1 MLGFVMRRLR
11 GRLPLATAALL
22 TVLITT
28 AVLTALVAFQ
38 RTVGEIG
45 QRQALQGAGHPR
57 TTVVVNSE
65 HGLDRRA
72 KDDAAVA
79 DYARELF
86 GDLPAETRGLSRSRS
101 YGLPTGPAGGAQ
113 AAPTGKQ
120 AGTPAA
126 PAGAVPTAAGA
137 ASAAPSAAATIAGA
151 SAAVS
156 AAPTSAA
163 PTAAGAQ
170 PGAARADD
178 LTLLAALDRSY
189 VQLLAGDWPAAATP
203 GAPGPVQAA
212 VPKSVLTRLGL
223 TTEAL
228 PAEVRLTDRYGGP
241 PLVVRVTGAYRA
253 NDPADLY
260 WRLDPVQGREI
271 LSGGFTTY
279 GPLLVD
285 ETAFGAP
292 GTPGIPQNGRSW
304 LIDADFT
311 GVGAATVD
319 AVRDRVAPAGDALNR
334 NAGLIARTELPA
346 LLKELDSGAMVARST
361 LLIGA
366 LQLIV
371 LASAA
376 LLLVVHLIA
385 SRQQS
390 ENALLAAR
398 GASGARLGGYTA
410 VEAMLLALP
419 AALLAP
425 LLTPPLLRV
434 LGGFGPLRHVPL
446 DTSLHWT
453 LWPVSVACALGCVLL
468 AAVPALLRGAGTAVL
483 RRAGRRQALAAGA
496 ARSGA
501 DLALL
506 ALAVLAYQQL
516 SQYSGGLSPDADG
529 RLGLDPV
536 LVATPTLA
544 LGAGTLLVLRLL
556 PLVARLGARLAAR
569 GRGLGP
575 ALVGWQ
581 LARRPGQASGP
592 VLLLVLGVSTGVLAL
607 GQHDTWNA
615 SQQDQASFATA
626 GGLRIHG
633 AHTAAIGQGSR
644 FGALPGGDR
653 IIPVGRQEQSL
664 PDGSH
669 GQVLALDA
677 AAFAEHVPV
686 RSDLLDGQD
695 PKSLFTPLAADPAG
709 AAPTGVPLPG
719 KPQRIDVDLT
729 YTPGPRPVAA
739 TDDGF
744 GPPTPA
750 LRPPEAWLL
759 LRDGHNLSFVAPVT
773 GVPATGDARAT
784 VDLAALTDGGLSSV
798 SAPLSVIGLTLS
810 LGPKD
815 TGELTIRRL
824 AAADRATDP
833 GVPATVPAGLGWT
846 TRGDAAERPVGVDVV
861 PGTSDD
867 RRLLSVRYGVGS
879 DALNNRRAVITPAE
893 AKPPAA
899 IAGVATRGY
908 LTATGSAVGAT
919 VRVPFG
925 LTTVPVRI
933 TGEVSSL
940 PVVGD
945 NAVLVDLGA
954 VGRMLAAGGRET
966 PAPAEWWLP
975 GTGPDD
981 RAPAEAAAAL
991 RAAPGTPG
999 LQLREEVAADLLGDP
1014 LSAAPQNALA
1024 AIAVVTT
1031 VLAAIGFGAAGAAA
1045 AGQRSRDS
1053 ALLLALGAPRRRLVR
1068 TAAAEQA
1075 VLVGL
1080 GSVVGLALG
1089 ALIVHLIVPLV
1100 VLTPAARRPVPEALV
1115 ALPLGTAALLAVAIS
1130 AVPLLSALLGGR
1142 RRDVA
1147 QRLRYLEEM

>member
-79 DYARELF
+79 EYARTLF

-101 YGLPTGPAGGAQ
+101 YGLPGGPAAGAQ
-113 AAPTGKQ
+113 AAPTDKQ
-120 AGTPAA
+120 AGSPAT
-126 PAGAVPTAAGA
+126 PTAAGTAPA
-137 ASAAPSAAATIAGA
+137 APSSAAPSTAPSAG
-151 SAAVS
+151 
-156 AAPTSAA
+156 PTD
-163 PTAAGAQ
+163 TGAQ
-170 PGAARADD
+170 PGANRVDD
-178 LTLLAALDRSY
+178 LTLFAAIDRSR
-189 VQLLAGDWPAAATP
+189 VQLLGGDWPAAAAP
-203 GAPGPVQAA
+203 GATGPVQAA
-212 VPKSVLTRLGL
+212 VPRSVLTRLGL

-241 PLVVRVTGAYRA
+241 PLVVRITGAYRA

-260 WRLDPVQGREI
+260 WQLDPVQGREI
-271 LSGGFTTY
+271 ISGGFTTY

-285 ETAFGAP
+285 ETAFSS
-292 GTPGIPQNGRSW
+292 TGIPQNGRSW
-304 LIDADFT
+304 LIDADFA
-311 GVGAATVD
+311 GVGTAAVD

-334 NAGLIARTELPA
+334 NAGLLARTELPV
-346 LLKELDSGAMVARST
+346 LMRELDSGAMVARST

-371 LASAA
+371 LAAAA

-410 VEAMLLALP
+410 VEALLLALP

-425 LLTPPLLRV
+425 LLTPLLLRV

-468 AAVPALLRGAGTAVL
+468 AALPALLRGAGGAVL

-506 ALAVLAYQQL
+506 GLAVLAYQQL
-516 SQYSGGLSPDADG
+516 SQYSGGLSPDSDG

-556 PLVARLGARLAAR
+556 PFVARLGARLAAR

-581 LARRPGQASGP
+581 LARRPAQASGP

-644 FGALPGGDR
+644 FAALPGGDR
-653 IIPVGRQEQSL
+653 LLPVGRQEQSL

-677 AAFAEHVPV
+677 AAFAERVPI
-686 RSDLLDGQD
+686 RADLLDGQD
-695 PKSLFTPLAADPAG
+695 PKSLFTPLAGAAG
-709 AAPTGVPLPG
+709 SAPTGVPLPG
-719 KPQRIDVDLT
+719 RPQRIDVDLT
-729 YTPGPRPVAA
+729 YTPGPRPAA
-739 TDDGF
+739 TAEDGF

-750 LRPPEAWLL
+750 LRPPEVWLL

-773 GVPATGDARAT
+773 GIPATGDARAT

-798 SAPLSVIGLTLS
+798 SAPLSVIGLTLA

-815 TGELTIRRL
+815 TGELTVRRL
-824 AAADRATDP
+824 AAADRAGDP
-833 GVPATVPAGLGWT
+833 GVPAAVPAGLGWST
-846 TRGDAAERPVGVDVV
+846 SGSAAERPVGVDVV

-867 RRLLSVRYGVGS
+867 RKLLSVRYGLGA
-879 DALNNRRAVITPAE
+879 DALNNRRAVITPAGAE
-893 AKPPAA
+893 PPAA
-899 IAGVATRGY
+899 IPGVATRGY

-933 TGEVSSL
+933 TGEVASL

-945 NAVLVDLGA
+945 KAMLVDLGA
-954 VGRMLAAGGRET
+954 LGRILAAGGRET

-975 GTGPDD
+975 ATGADD
-981 RAPAEAAAAL
+981 RTPAEAAAAL

-999 LQLREEVAADLLGDP
+999 LQLRDEVAADLLGDP

-1089 ALIVHLIVPLV
+1089 ALIVHLVVPLV

-1115 ALPLGTAALLAVAIS
+1115 ALPLGTAALLALAIS

-1142 RRDVA
+1142 RRRDVA
-1147 QRLRYLEEM
+1147 QRLRHLEEM

>member
-137 ASAAPSAAATIAGA
+137 ASAAPAA
-151 SAAVS
+151 SAVPS
-156 AAPTSAA
+156 AAPADT
-163 PTAAGAQ
+163 GAQ
-170 PGAARADD
+170 PGATRPDD
-178 LTLLAALDRSY
+178 LTLLAALDRRY
-189 VQLLAGDWPAAATP
+189 VQLLAGDWPAAAAP

-212 VPKSVLTRLGL
+212 VPRAVLTRLGL
-223 TTEAL
+223 TAEAL

-285 ETAFGAP
+285 DTAFGAP
-292 GTPGIPQNGRSW
+292 GTPGLPQNGRSW

-311 GVGAATVD
+311 GVGTAAVD
-319 AVRDRVAPAGDALNR
+319 AVRDRVTPAGDALNR

-410 VEAMLLALP
+410 VEATLLALP

-453 LWPVSVACALGCVLL
+453 LWPVSIACALGCVLL

-506 ALAVLAYQQL
+506 GLAVLAYQQL

-581 LARRPGQASGP
+581 LARRPAQASGP

-677 AAFAEHVPV
+677 AAFAERVPI

-695 PKSLFTPLAADPAG
+695 PKSLFTPLAAGTAG
-709 AAPTGVPLPG
+709 TAPTGVPLPG

-729 YTPGPRPVAA
+729 YTPGPRPAA
-739 TDDGF
+739 SGDDSF
-744 GPPTPA
+744 GPAPA
-750 LRPPEAWLL
+750 PRAPEAWLL
-759 LRDGHNLSFVAPVT
+759 LRDGHDLSFVAPVT
-773 GVPATGDARAT
+773 GVPAAGDARAT

-815 TGELTIRRL
+815 TGELTIRSL
-824 AAADRATDP
+824 AAADRAGDP

-846 TRGDAAERPVGVDVV
+846 TSGDAAERPVGVDVV

-933 TGEVSSL
+933 TGEVASL

-945 NAVLVDLGA
+945 NAVLVDLGT
-954 VGRMLAAGGRET
+954 VGRTLAAGGRET

-975 GTGPDD
+975 ATGPDD
-981 RAPAEAAAAL
+981 RTPAEAAAAL

-999 LQLREEVAADLLGDP
+999 LQLRDEVAADLLGDP

-1142 RRDVA
+1142 RRRDVA
-1147 QRLRYLEEM
+1147 QRLRHLEEM

>member
-1 MLGFVMRRLR
+1 M
-11 GRLPLATAALL
+11 
-22 TVLITT
+22 
-28 AVLTALVAFQ
+28 
-38 RTVGEIG
+38 
-45 QRQALQGAGHPR
+45 
-57 TTVVVNSE
+57 
-65 HGLDRRA
+65 
-72 KDDAAVA
+72 
-79 DYARELF
+79 
-86 GDLPAETRGLSRSRS
+86 
-101 YGLPTGPAGGAQ
+101 
-113 AAPTGKQ
+113 
-120 AGTPAA
+120 
-126 PAGAVPTAAGA
+126 
-137 ASAAPSAAATIAGA
+137 
-151 SAAVS
+151 
-156 AAPTSAA
+156 
-163 PTAAGAQ
+163 
-170 PGAARADD
+170 
-178 LTLLAALDRSY
+178 
-189 VQLLAGDWPAAATP
+189 
-203 GAPGPVQAA
+203 
-212 VPKSVLTRLGL
+212 
-223 TTEAL
+223 
-228 PAEVRLTDRYGGP
+228 
-241 PLVVRVTGAYRA
+241 VRVTGAYRA

-285 ETAFGAP
+285 ETAFGVA
-292 GTPGIPQNGRSW
+292 GAPGIPQNGRSW

-311 GVGAATVD
+311 GVGTAAVD
-319 AVRDRVAPAGDALNR
+319 AVRDRVTPAGDALNR

-506 ALAVLAYQQL
+506 GLAVLAYQQL

-644 FGALPGGDR
+644 FAALPGGDR
-653 IIPVGRQEQSL
+653 ILPVGRQEQSL

-695 PKSLFTPLAADPAG
+695 PKSLFTPLAAGTAG

-729 YTPGPRPVAA
+729 YTPGPRPAAA
-739 TDDGF
+739 TDDSF
-744 GPPTPA
+744 GPTPA
-750 LRPPEAWLL
+750 PRAPEAWLL
-759 LRDGHNLSFVAPVT
+759 LRDGHDLSFVAPVT

-833 GVPATVPAGLGWT
+833 GVRPPSRPASAG
-846 TRGDAAERPVGVDVV
+846 
-861 PGTSDD
+861 
-867 RRLLSVRYGVGS
+867 
-879 DALNNRRAVITPAE
+879 
-893 AKPPAA
+893 PPAA
-899 IAGVATRGY
+899 TPPNAP
-908 LTATGSAVGAT
+908 SAWT
-919 VRVPFG
+919 
-925 LTTVPVRI
+925 
-933 TGEVSSL
+933 SS
-940 PVVGD
+940 
-945 NAVLVDLGA
+945 
-954 VGRMLAAGGRET
+954 
-966 PAPAEWWLP
+966 PAPP
-975 GTGPDD
+975 TTGDC
-981 RAPAEAAAAL
+981 
-991 RAAPGTPG
+991 
-999 LQLREEVAADLLGDP
+999 
-1014 LSAAPQNALA
+1014 
-1024 AIAVVTT
+1024 
-1031 VLAAIGFGAAGAAA
+1031 
-1045 AGQRSRDS
+1045 
-1053 ALLLALGAPRRRLVR
+1053 
-1068 TAAAEQA
+1068 
-1075 VLVGL
+1075 
-1080 GSVVGLALG
+1080 
-1089 ALIVHLIVPLV
+1089 
-1100 VLTPAARRPVPEALV
+1100 
-1115 ALPLGTAALLAVAIS
+1115 
-1130 AVPLLSALLGGR
+1130 
-1142 RRDVA
+1142 
-1147 QRLRYLEEM
+1147 

>member
-72 KDDAAVA
+72 KDDEAVA
-79 DYARELF
+79 DYARVLF

-101 YGLPTGPAGGAQ
+101 YGLPTGPADGAQ

-137 ASAAPSAAATIAGA
+137 NSAAPSAAPK
-151 SAAVS
+151 V
-156 AAPTSAA
+156 A
-163 PTAAGAQ
+163 PTAAAAQ
-170 PGAARADD
+170 PGATRADD
-178 LTLLAALDRSY
+178 LTLLAALDRHY
-189 VQLLAGDWPAAATP
+189 VQLLAGDWPAAAAA

-212 VPKSVLTRLGL
+212 VPRSVLTRLGL
-223 TTEAL
+223 TPEAL

-285 ETAFGAP
+285 ETAFGV
-292 GTPGIPQNGRSW
+292 TGIPQNGRSW

-311 GVGAATVD
+311 GVGTAAVD
-319 AVRDRVAPAGDALNR
+319 AVRDRVTPAGDALNR

-371 LASAA
+371 LAAAA

-410 VEAMLLALP
+410 VEALLLALP

-468 AAVPALLRGAGTAVL
+468 AAVPALLRGAGSAVL

-506 ALAVLAYQQL
+506 GLAVLAYQQL

-581 LARRPGQASGP
+581 LARRPAQASGP

-633 AHTAAIGQGSR
+633 AHTAVIGQGSR
-644 FGALPGGDR
+644 FAALPGGDR
-653 IIPVGRQEQSL
+653 ILPVGRQEQSL

-677 AAFAEHVPV
+677 AAFAEHVPI

-695 PKSLFTPLAADPAG
+695 PRSLFTPLAAGTAG

-729 YTPGPRPVAA
+729 FTPGPRPAA
-739 TDDGF
+739 STDDSF
-744 GPPTPA
+744 GPAPGPRA
-750 LRPPEAWLL
+750 PEAWLL

-798 SAPLSVIGLTLS
+798 SAPLSVIGLTLA

-846 TRGDAAERPVGVDVV
+846 TSGDAAERPVGVDVV

-867 RRLLSVRYGVGS
+867 RRLLSVRYGAGS
-879 DALNNRRAVITPAE
+879 DALNNRRAVITPTE

-908 LTATGSAVGAT
+908 LAATGSAVGAT

-945 NAVLVDLGA
+945 NAVLVDLGT
-954 VGRMLAAGGRET
+954 VGRVLAAGGRET

-975 GTGPDD
+975 ATGPDD
-981 RAPAEAAAAL
+981 RAPAQAAAAL

-999 LQLREEVAADLLGDP
+999 LQLRDEVAADLLGDP

-1115 ALPLGTAALLAVAIS
+1115 ALPLGTAALLALAIS

-1142 RRDVA
+1142 RRRDVA
-1147 QRLRYLEEM
+1147 QRLRHLEEM

>member
-45 QRQALQGAGHPR
+45 QRQALQGTGHPR

-65 HGLDRRA
+65 HGLDRKG

-79 DYARELF
+79 DYARTLF

-101 YGLPTGPAGGAQ
+101 YGLPAGPAGGAQ
-113 AAPTGKQ
+113 AAPTGNPTGNPVGSPT
-120 AGTPAA
+120 GT
-126 PAGAVPTAAGA
+126 
-137 ASAAPSAAATIAGA
+137 SAAPSAAPT
-151 SAAVS
+151 AAAPS
-156 AAPTSAA
+156 AAPTAAA

-170 PGAARADD
+170 PGGASADD
-178 LTLLAALDRSY
+178 LTLLAAVDRQY
-189 VQLLAGDWPAAATP
+189 VQLLAGSWPAAAAP

-212 VPKSVLTRLGL
+212 VPRSVLTRLGL
-223 TTEAL
+223 TPEAL

-285 ETAFGAP
+285 ETAFAAG
-292 GTPGIPQNGRSW
+292 GIPQNGRSW

-311 GVGAATVD
+311 GVGTAAVD
-319 AVRDRVAPAGDALNR
+319 AVRDRVAPAGDTLNR
-334 NAGLIARTELPA
+334 NAGLIARTELPD
-346 LLKELDSGAMVARST
+346 LLRELDSGAMVARST

-366 LQLIV
+366 LQLVV

-385 SRQQS
+385 SRQQA

-398 GASGARLGGYTA
+398 GASGTRLGGYTA
-410 VEAMLLALP
+410 VEALLLALP

-453 LWPVSVACALGCVLL
+453 LWPVSIACALGCVLL
-468 AAVPALLRGAGTAVL
+468 AAVPALLRGAGGAVL
-483 RRAGRRQALAAGA
+483 RRAGRRQAMAAGA

-506 ALAVLAYQQL
+506 GLAVLAYQQL
-516 SQYSGGLSPDADG
+516 SQYNGGLSPDSDG

-556 PLVARLGARLAAR
+556 PIVARLGARLAAR

-644 FGALPGGDR
+644 FTALPGGDR
-653 IIPVGRQEQSL
+653 ILPVARQEQSL
-664 PDGSH
+664 PDGTH

-677 AAFAEHVPV
+677 AAFAARVPI

-695 PKSLFTPLAADPAG
+695 PNRLFAPLVDTPAG
-709 AAPTGVPLPG
+709 GAPTGITLPG
-719 KPQRIDVDLT
+719 RPQRIDVDVT
-729 YTPGPRPVAA
+729 FTPAPRPAPGP
-739 TDDGF
+739 DDLF
-744 GPPTPA
+744 DTAPPPKA
-750 LRPPEAWLL
+750 PEVWLL

-773 GVPATGDARAT
+773 GIPGTGDGRAT
-784 VDLAALTDGGLSSV
+784 VDLARLTDGGLSSV
-798 SAPLSVIGLTLS
+798 SAPLSVIGLTLA

-815 TGELTIRRL
+815 AGELTVRRL
-824 AAADRATDP
+824 AAADRPADP
-833 GVPATVPAGLGWT
+833 GVPAAVPAGLDWST
-846 TRGDAAERPVGVDVV
+846 GDSAARPVGVDVV
-861 PGTSDD
+861 PGGSDD
-867 RRLLSVRYGVGS
+867 RRLLGVRFGVGA
-879 DALNNRRAVITPAE
+879 DALNNRRAVITPA
-893 AKPPAA
+893 AAVPPAA

-933 TGEVSSL
+933 TGEVASL

-945 NAVLVDLGA
+945 NAVLVDLGT
-954 VGRMLAAGGRET
+954 VGRALAADGRET

-975 GTGPDD
+975 ATGPDD
-981 RAPAEAAAAL
+981 RTPAQAAAAL
-991 RAAPGTPG
+991 RAAPGAPG
-999 LQLREEVAADLLGDP
+999 LQLRDEVAADLLGDP

-1142 RRDVA
+1142 RRRDVA
-1147 QRLRYLEEM
+1147 QRLRHLEEM

>member
-137 ASAAPSAAATIAGA
+137 ASAGAAAAPSAAPA
-151 SAAVS
+151 
-156 AAPTSAA
+156 
-163 PTAAGAQ
+163 AAGAQ

-178 LTLLAALDRSY
+178 LTLLAALDRGY

-212 VPKSVLTRLGL
+212 VPRSVLTRLGL

-285 ETAFGAP
+285 ETAFGVA
-292 GTPGIPQNGRSW
+292 GAPGIPQNGRSW

-311 GVGAATVD
+311 GVGTAAVD
-319 AVRDRVAPAGDALNR
+319 AVRDRVTPAGDALNR

-506 ALAVLAYQQL
+506 GLAVLAYQQL
-516 SQYSGGLSPDADG
+516 SHYSGGLSPDADG

-644 FGALPGGDR
+644 FAALPGGDR
-653 IIPVGRQEQSL
+653 ILPVGRQEQSL

-695 PKSLFTPLAADPAG
+695 PKSLFTPLAAGTAG

-729 YTPGPRPVAA
+729 YTPGPRPAAA

-750 LRPPEAWLL
+750 PRPPEAWLL
-759 LRDGHNLSFVAPVT
+759 LRDGHDLSFVAPVT
-773 GVPATGDARAT
+773 GVPAGGDARAT

-846 TRGDAAERPVGVDVV
+846 TSGDAAERPVGVDVV

-879 DALNNRRAVITPAE
+879 DTLNNRRAVITPAE

-933 TGEVSSL
+933 TGEVASL

-954 VGRMLAAGGRET
+954 VGRVLAAGGRET

-975 GTGPDD
+975 ATGPDD
-981 RAPAEAAAAL
+981 RTPAEAAAAL

-999 LQLREEVAADLLGDP
+999 LQLRDEVAADLLGDP

-1142 RRDVA
+1142 RRRDVA
-1147 QRLRYLEEM
+1147 QRLRHLEEM

>member
-65 HGLDRRA
+65 HGLDRKA
-72 KDDAAVA
+72 KDDEAVA
-79 DYARELF
+79 DYARTLF
-86 GDLPAETRGLSRSRS
+86 GDLPTETRGLSRSRS

-126 PAGAVPTAAGA
+126 PAGAVPTAAA
-137 ASAAPSAAATIAGA
+137 ASPAAASPAAPS
-151 SAAVS
+151 S
-156 AAPTSAA
+156 APTD
-163 PTAAGAQ
+163 AGAQ
-170 PGAARADD
+170 PGTGKADD
-178 LTLLAALDRSY
+178 LTLLAALDRGH
-189 VQLLAGDWPAAATP
+189 VQLLAGDWPAAAAP
-203 GAPGPVQAA
+203 GTSGPVQAA
-212 VPKSVLTRLGL
+212 VPRSVLTRLGL
-223 TTEAL
+223 TAEAL

-241 PLVVRVTGAYRA
+241 PLAVRVTGAYRA

-285 ETAFGAP
+285 ETAFGA
-292 GTPGIPQNGRSW
+292 GGIPQNGRSW

-311 GVGAATVD
+311 GVGTAAVD
-319 AVRDRVAPAGDALNR
+319 AVRDRVTPAGDALNR

-346 LLKELDSGAMVARST
+346 LLRELDSGAMVARST

-371 LASAA
+371 LAAAA

-398 GASGARLGGYTA
+398 GASGTRLGGYTA
-410 VEAMLLALP
+410 VEALLLALP

-607 GQHDTWNA
+607 GQHDTWND

-669 GQVLALDA
+669 GQILALDA

-695 PKSLFTPLAADPAG
+695 PKSLFTPLAADTAG

-729 YTPGPRPVAA
+729 YTPGPRPAAA
-739 TDDGF
+739 TDDSF
-744 GPPTPA
+744 GAAPA
-750 LRPPEAWLL
+750 PRAPEAWLL

-773 GVPATGDARAT
+773 GIPATGDARAT

-824 AAADRATDP
+824 AAADRAADP
-833 GVPATVPAGLGWT
+833 GAPAAVPAGLGWT
-846 TRGDAAERPVGVDVV
+846 TSGDAAERPVGVDVV

-867 RRLLSVRYGVGS
+867 RKLLSVRYGIGS
-879 DALNNRRAVITPAE
+879 NALSNRRAVITPAE

-899 IAGVATRGY
+899 IPGVATRGY

-954 VGRMLAAGGRET
+954 VGRMLAVGGRET

-975 GTGPDD
+975 ATGPDD
-981 RAPAEAAAAL
+981 RTPAQAAAAL

-999 LQLREEVAADLLGDP
+999 LQLRDEVAADLLGDP

-1053 ALLLALGAPRRRLVR
+1053 ALLLALGAPRRLLVR

-1142 RRDVA
+1142 RRRDVA
-1147 QRLRYLEEM
+1147 QRLRHLEEM

>member
-79 DYARELF
+79 DYARVLF

-101 YGLPTGPAGGAQ
+101 YGLPAGPAGDAQ

-126 PAGAVPTAAGA
+126 PAGAVPTTAGA
-137 ASAAPSAAATIAGA
+137 TSAAP
-151 SAAVS
+151 
-156 AAPTSAA
+156 SAA

-170 PGAARADD
+170 PGATRADD

-189 VQLLAGDWPAAATP
+189 VQLLAGDWPAAAAATP
-203 GAPGPVQAA
+203 GTPGPVQVA
-212 VPKSVLTRLGL
+212 VPRSVLTRLGL

-285 ETAFGAP
+285 ETAFGA
-292 GTPGIPQNGRSW
+292 TGIPQNGRSW

-311 GVGAATVD
+311 GVGTAAVD
-319 AVRDRVAPAGDALNR
+319 AVRDRVTPAGDALNR

-346 LLKELDSGAMVARST
+346 LLRELDSGAMVARST

-410 VEAMLLALP
+410 VEALLLALP

-434 LGGFGPLRHVPL
+434 LGGFGPLRHMPL

-556 PLVARLGARLAAR
+556 PVVARLGARLAAR

-581 LARRPGQASGP
+581 LARRPAQASGP

-644 FGALPGGDR
+644 FAALPGGDR
-653 IIPVGRQEQSL
+653 ILPVGRQEQSL

-677 AAFAEHVPV
+677 AAFAEHVPI

-695 PKSLFTPLAADPAG
+695 PKSLFTPLADGTAG

-729 YTPGPRPVAA
+729 FTPGPRPAA
-739 TDDGF
+739 AADDSF
-744 GPPTPA
+744 GPVPA
-750 LRPPEAWLL
+750 PRAPEAWLL

-773 GVPATGDARAT
+773 GVPAGGDARAT

-798 SAPLSVIGLTLS
+798 SAPLSVIGLTLA

-846 TRGDAAERPVGVDVV
+846 TSGDSAERPVGVDVV
-861 PGTSDD
+861 PGPSDD
-867 RRLLSVRYGVGS
+867 RRLLSVRYGAGS
-879 DALNNRRAVITPAE
+879 DALNNRRVVITPAE

-908 LTATGSAVGAT
+908 LAATGSAVGAT

-945 NAVLVDLGA
+945 TAVLVDLGT

-966 PAPAEWWLP
+966 PVPAEWWLP
-975 GTGPDD
+975 ATGPDD
-981 RAPAEAAAAL
+981 RTPAQAAAAL

-999 LQLREEVAADLLGDP
+999 LQLRDEVAADLLGDP

-1142 RRDVA
+1142 RRRDVA
-1147 QRLRYLEEM
+1147 QRLRHLEEM

>member
-65 HGLDRRA
+65 HGLDRKA
-72 KDDAAVA
+72 KDDEAVA
-79 DYARELF
+79 DYARTLF
-86 GDLPAETRGLSRSRS
+86 GDLPTETRGLSRSRS

-126 PAGAVPTAAGA
+126 PAGAVPTAAA
-137 ASAAPSAAATIAGA
+137 ASPAARS
-151 SAAVS
+151 S
-156 AAPTSAA
+156 APTD
-163 PTAAGAQ
+163 AGAQ
-170 PGAARADD
+170 PGTGKADD
-178 LTLLAALDRSY
+178 LTLLAALDRGH
-189 VQLLAGDWPAAATP
+189 VQLLAGDWPAAAAP
-203 GAPGPVQAA
+203 GTSGPVQAA
-212 VPKSVLTRLGL
+212 VPRSVLTRLGL
-223 TTEAL
+223 TAEAL

-241 PLVVRVTGAYRA
+241 PLAVRVTGAYRA

-285 ETAFGAP
+285 ETAFGA
-292 GTPGIPQNGRSW
+292 GGIPQNGRSW

-311 GVGAATVD
+311 GVGTAAVD
-319 AVRDRVAPAGDALNR
+319 AVRDRVTPAGDALNR

-346 LLKELDSGAMVARST
+346 LLRELDSGAMVARST

-371 LASAA
+371 LAAAA

-398 GASGARLGGYTA
+398 GASGTRLGGYTA
-410 VEAMLLALP
+410 VEALLLALP

-607 GQHDTWNA
+607 GQHDTWND

-669 GQVLALDA
+669 GQILALDA

-695 PKSLFTPLAADPAG
+695 PKSLFTPLAADTAG

-729 YTPGPRPVAA
+729 YTPGPRPAAA
-739 TDDGF
+739 TDDSF
-744 GPPTPA
+744 GAAPA
-750 LRPPEAWLL
+750 PRAPEAWLL

-773 GVPATGDARAT
+773 GIPATGDARAT

-824 AAADRATDP
+824 AAADRAADP
-833 GVPATVPAGLGWT
+833 GAPAAVPAGLGWT
-846 TRGDAAERPVGVDVV
+846 TSGDAAERPVGVDVV

-867 RRLLSVRYGVGS
+867 RKLLSVRYGIGS
-879 DALNNRRAVITPAE
+879 NALSNRRAVITPAE
-893 AKPPAA
+893 AEPPAA
-899 IAGVATRGY
+899 IPGVATRGY

-954 VGRMLAAGGRET
+954 VGRMLAVGGRET

-975 GTGPDD
+975 ATGPDD
-981 RAPAEAAAAL
+981 RTPAQAAAAL

-999 LQLREEVAADLLGDP
+999 LQLRDEVAADLLGDP

-1142 RRDVA
+1142 RRRDVA
-1147 QRLRYLEEM
+1147 QRLRHLEEM

>member
-45 QRQALQGAGHPR
+45 QRQALQGGGHPR
-57 TTVVVNSE
+57 TTVLVNSE
-65 HGLDRRA
+65 HGTDRRA

-79 DYARELF
+79 DYARLLY
-86 GDLPAETRGLSRSRS
+86 GDLPVETRALSRSRS
-101 YGLPTGPAGGAQ
+101 YGLPTGPADGAQ
-113 AAPTGKQ
+113 AAPTGSRT
-120 AGTPAA
+120 GTPAA
-126 PAGAVPTAAGA
+126 PAGAAPAPAPAATPTAGA
-137 ASAAPSAAATIAGA
+137 A
-151 SAAVS
+151 
-156 AAPTSAA
+156 
-163 PTAAGAQ
+163 Q
-170 PGAARADD
+170 PGGTKADD
-178 LTLLAALDRSY
+178 LTLLAALDRRY
-189 VQLLAGDWPAAATP
+189 VQLLAGDWPAAAAP
-203 GAPGPVQAA
+203 GAPGPVQVA
-212 VPKSVLTRLGL
+212 VPRSVLTRLGL
-223 TTEAL
+223 TPEAL
-228 PAEVRLTDRYGGP
+228 PAEVRLTDRYGGA
-241 PLVVRVTGAYRA
+241 PLAVRVTGAYRA

-285 ETAFGAP
+285 ETAFTAA
-292 GTPGIPQNGRSW
+292 GIPQNGRSW

-311 GVGAATVD
+311 GVAAAAVD
-319 AVRDRVAPAGDALNR
+319 GVRDRVAPAGDALNR
-334 NAGLIARTELPA
+334 NAGILARTELPD
-346 LLKELDSGAMVARST
+346 LLRELDSGAMVARST

-366 LQLIV
+366 LQLVV

-385 SRQQS
+385 TRQQS

-398 GASGARLGGYTA
+398 GASGTRLGGYTA
-410 VEAMLLALP
+410 VEALLLALP

-506 ALAVLAYQQL
+506 GLAVLAYQQL
-516 SQYSGGLSPDADG
+516 SQYSGGLSPDSDG

-556 PLVARLGARLAAR
+556 PFVARLGSRLAAR

-581 LARRPGQASGP
+581 LARRPGQAGGP

-644 FGALPGGDR
+644 FAALPGGDR
-653 IIPVGRQEQSL
+653 IIPVARQEQSL
-664 PDGSH
+664 PDGTH

-677 AAFAEHVPV
+677 AAFAARVPV
-686 RSDLLDGQD
+686 RSDLIDGQD
-695 PKSLFTPLAADPAG
+695 PKSLFAPLVDAPAG
-709 AAPTGVPLPG
+709 GAPTGVTLPG
-719 KPQRIDVDLT
+719 HPQRIDVDVT
-729 YTPGPRPVAA
+729 FTPAPRPAA
-739 TDDGF
+739 AGGDSFDMA
-744 GPPTPA
+744 PPPKA
-750 LRPPEAWLL
+750 PEVWLL
-759 LRDGHNLSFVAPVT
+759 LRDSHDLSFVAPVT
-773 GVPATGDARAT
+773 GIPGTGDGRAT
-784 VDLAALTDGGLSSV
+784 VDLATLTDGGLSSV
-798 SAPLSVIGLTLS
+798 SAPLSVVGLTLA

-815 TGELTIRRL
+815 SGELTIRRL

-833 GVPATVPAGLGWT
+833 GVPAAVPAGLDWST
-846 TRGDAAERPVGVDVV
+846 SGDSAERPVGVDVV
-861 PGTSDD
+861 PGASDD
-867 RRLLSVRYGVGS
+867 RRVLSVRYGVGA
-879 DALNNRRAVITPAE
+879 DALNNRRAVITPAGS
-893 AKPPAA
+893 KPPAA

-908 LTATGSAVGAT
+908 LAATGSAVGTT

-933 TGEVSSL
+933 TGEVASL

-945 NAVLVDLGA
+945 NAVLVDLGT
-954 VGRMLAAGGRET
+954 VGRALAAGGRET

-975 GTGPDD
+975 ATGPDD
-981 RAPAEAAAAL
+981 RAPAQAAAAL
-991 RAAPGTPG
+991 RAAPGAPG
-999 LQLREEVAADLLGDP
+999 LQLRDEVAADLLGDP

-1142 RRDVA
+1142 RRRDVA
-1147 QRLRYLEEM
+1147 QRLRHLEEM